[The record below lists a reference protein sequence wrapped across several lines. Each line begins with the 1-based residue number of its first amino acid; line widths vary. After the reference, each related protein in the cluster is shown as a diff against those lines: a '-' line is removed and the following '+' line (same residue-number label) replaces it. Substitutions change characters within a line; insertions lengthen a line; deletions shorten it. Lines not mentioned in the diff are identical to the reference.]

1 MHGESESNKQKTY
14 VSAILY
20 KILRMSVYFC
30 PDAQVNKTNVDDA
43 KNESG
48 CCPKTRRI

>member
-20 KILRMSVYFC
+20 KILRCAFVF
-30 PDAQVNKTNVDDA
+30 V
-43 KNESG
+43 
-48 CCPKTRRI
+48 PKRKLTKRMLMMRRMNPAVVQKHTEF